1 MTQKIKKTVTTL
13 LLVFLNVLMSFSVTA
28 QPWKEI
34 KVDVKANGKVST
46 SNSLKEIQ
54 NGFQQL
60 TISLTNNDNKPI
72 KIEKITIT
80 IPIEVQLSDNL
91 DVVFGGSCMG
101 RTPLLKQKTGTQTN
115 RSSSNMYE
123 MLKLS
128 DGQYLFAGAT
138 SWRIFIPN
146 FT

>member
-1 MTQKIKKTVTTL
+1 MIQKIKKTVTTL
-13 LLVFLNVLMSFSVTA
+13 LIVFLNVLMSFSGTA
-28 QPWKEI
+28 QQWKEI

-101 RTPLLKQKTGTQTN
+101 RTPLLKQK
-115 RSSSNMYE
+115 MP
-123 MLKLS
+123 K
-128 DGQYLFAGAT
+128 
-138 SWRIFIPN
+138 
-146 FT
+146 